1 MTSTNALP
9 MPVAEALANGAPRN
23 LGALAATAT
32 ARGWGAKVERDGD
45 AWTLVIASPA
55 DSRTGRY
62 TWRAGKWAAAV
73 GYRVT
78 VGWYRSD
85 PDAMPGTAV
94 VEPVD
99 VAPVVEEVAPSTNA
113 EAAALATLHDA
124 SDKITKAVAEARD
137 AVQEAQGCHAEAET
151 AGEAAEAAST
161 TREAEDW
168 AEEAEDAAGRA
179 PECVKRAKSALRRV
193 QAQRRAIQA
202 AARAVE
208 ELGLDEGYRRTAV
221 EAEDTA
227 RELLGDAEEA
237 AEEAQNWAEAARET
251 AERVCPMCQCF
262 MRRTPCGTHPGR
274 ECGACAIGQ
283 CGCRAL
289 MLATLDRAGST
300 VARTVDAEAVRV
312 GYLLDSD
319 DAARVE
325 AGQLMLAGDWTAE
338 DMLAEADGPAEAV
351 TETVE
356 TAPETAPQRAAECAE
371 TAEERPSDDAGW
383 ENGRTRERARVL
395 EGWATVAEAE
405 DYVTRF
411 PQCIEV
417 RERFERY
424 EGEWRRSALL
434 STVHAAGVE
443 FGARLDFNGAG
454 WTVSLPTGD
463 VSGRWGDV
471 ARAVRA
477 YVIATHPAHVVAFG
491 EIYERQARIDAR
503 REAEY
508 AAAEAEGMRALDA
521 VRTDAARAA
530 AATRAL
536 RTVDVFMPDDA
547 LEAVESAAADAAR
560 NAAECE
566 RVWRGATAYWWEML
580 GKYAARVRN
589 AAAWLIE
596 GAAAVGVDVPDV
608 APVVSAAADASPSD
622 PGAVDG
628 WESDGGACVGVE
640 SPRGPE
646 CGPAAAEDVPTPD
659 PRGSKGAALPQEL
672 DEDTTKARHTP
683 AGEGAFSRE
692 LDAYASRRGGGS
704 EGKGAAAPVAAGL
717 RVVRRGD
724 MVREAEAAA
733 DAAEAAAGVLAEL
746 WAEAARVA
754 DCAPLGD
761 VRTVAAA
768 EAAEVRWYRMDWRA
782 RDARRAA
789 ELLREEDGRNRA
801 AVERARMAAARLLSG
816 EVPAGRGAW
825 LSADGGAAVTFP
837 LAWESDDNPAA
848 EKDGAFVALLA
859 DAVAARDGGR
869 TLKATDVPSKVKTG
883 RGPGAE
889 FRAAVATSGRPLV
902 EPWKAPRIPAEGKP
916 LSAET
921 LGAWDMA
928 GDVISET
935 EAAPGV
941 WLPMAAV
948 QLAETA
954 CCNGWTV
961 AVQRENGGRTVTV
974 RAAGTAERR
983 GEPVAYELSA
993 VWVDG
998 AWCEGRSGVWVNGER
1013 YRGGAPLWRPKER
1026 GRQAPSILGT
1036 LAHAA
1041 EAGTLAPAIPPA
1053 GTPSAPAPV
1062 GVSDPGTAEAWEAE
1076 GGAVPGVVA
1085 PRPVAKSQEL
1095 DAVTSG
1101 SDVPAAPRALAL
1113 PGDVAE
1119 AEAADIVIRHT
1130 HEDGTTVEG
1139 SEKGDGVWETLRPL
1153 GWTYRRNPGIFIRGS
1168 RYKGADRWKLNR
1180 AADAVRALGLS
1191 CAVVVEEEMSFAER
1205 EAARVGA
1212 AEERAERYADRSGR
1226 AAASS
1231 QAARDASDRISER
1244 FWMGQ
1249 PILVDHH
1256 SEGRARRDQERM
1268 HNAMRKSIAEG
1279 ERAGYW
1285 ASRAAAADAYERYRK
1300 APGRTLRRIEKLEAE
1315 RRGVLRE
1322 RDGVDDRGR
1331 FADVWRRGPSEE
1343 RREELTRRLAEYDE
1357 ELTYWAET
1365 IKEAERRG
1373 FKVWSRA
1380 DFVRG
1385 DFVRWRG
1392 TWYEVTRV
1400 NAKTTTV
1407 PHIHAAFDGG
1417 AVGSVDGCR
1426 VVTRAATTETRHK
1439 GSTYTLPYNEASGR
1453 MSAEQMR
1460 AALAG
1465 EAIPADPRDV
1475 TPEAAEAERAA
1486 EHQEQAATVP
1496 VAPASAPAPVG
1507 VSDPGTAEAWE
1518 GDGGAVPGVVAPRP
1532 VAKSQELD
1540 ADTSKGDTPP
1550 GGEGGVSAEL
1560 DAYPPGGPG
1569 CCPACGCREVR
1580 GGRCDGCGWTPAPA
1594 ATVDEEKHQAA
1605 GEGVTPLV
1613 VVAVQAAM
1621 AECQTTAE
1629 LLTAYAEEHP
1639 LDEAAEGW
1647 AFEAVERV
1655 AMCAWAVEEGDEERA
1670 DEYARAAKGERAAL
1684 VLGRLD
1690 EAGPMTPERLAA
1702 LDADTLALLRWYAG
1716 PWPVRWLW
1724 PPEADT
1730 PRVINLFHGPGGW
1743 SVGIRDVL
1751 GANVDMV
1758 GVDLDPGAVATA
1770 EAAGF
1775 EMIHASVT
1783 DLDPESPALQWV
1795 TGVILS
1801 PPCQAYSPAGLR
1813 MGRYASAIE
1822 LIVSVVR
1829 CVGAAAGFLAL
1840 VDEDGNDAGTAPRA
1854 GETWDEVRAPLAAL
1868 DDVRAGLMAEV
1879 VVWPLAMLTRGG
1891 SVEWVAVE
1899 QSSALPSEIERA
1911 LLDEFVQAGWG
1922 TVEAETLDAVDYGA
1936 ASHRRRRFMTAYR
1949 TAAPFVSVRP
1959 SAPLPRTTFAECVA
1973 WERGRT
1979 VATRGKRG
1987 INPETGRAKGGGNFS
2002 ADKPST
2008 CITAT
2013 AYGWADAETGEK
2025 IQQAQIGRL
2034 VGFRGEYPWR
2044 HVGRGEGIRNR
2055 AQQAADAVCPMV
2067 AAAVIGRALDVE
2079 EWETRARAYAHEL
2092 YGTGTPAAVPVAPA
2106 AGASVPRPRRAPVA
2120 EPVRAMLG
2128 AAPTTATAAGAGT
2141 GARRNR
2147 PRPAG
2152 AAAPVRGPLSRGPQ
2166 GGREAG
2172 VSAGH
2177 STRQGAARQGTRQG
2191 ARQGPGWP
2199 LHGSRERGP
2208 PPPLGRWAGAGA
2220 FPET

>member
-9 MPVAEALANGAPRN
+9 MPVAEALADGAPRN

-32 ARGWGAKVERDGD
+32 ARGWGATVERDGD

-78 VGWYRSD
+78 VGWYRSA

-113 EAAALATLHDA
+113 EAAALATLRDA

-193 QAQRRAIQA
+193 QAQRRAIQV

-566 RVWRGATAYWWEML
+566 RVWRGVTAYWWEML

-859 DAVAARDGGR
+859 DAVAARDEGR

-902 EPWKAPRIPAEGKP
+902 DPWKAPRIPAEGKP
-916 LSAET
+916 LGAET
-921 LGAWDMA
+921 LSAWDMA

-954 CCNGWTV
+954 CGNGWTV
-961 AVQRENGGRTVTV
+961 AMQREDGGRTVTV

-1036 LAHAA
+1036 LAHPA
-1041 EAGTLAPAIPPA
+1041 EAGTLAPAVPPA
-1053 GTPSAPAPV
+1053 GAVSAPAP
-1062 GVSDPGTAEAWEAE
+1062 A
-1076 GGAVPGVVA
+1076 
-1085 PRPVAKSQEL
+1085 
-1095 DAVTSG
+1095 
-1101 SDVPAAPRALAL
+1101 
-1113 PGDVAE
+1113 
-1119 AEAADIVIRHT
+1119 
-1130 HEDGTTVEG
+1130 
-1139 SEKGDGVWETLRPL
+1139 
-1153 GWTYRRNPGIFIRGS
+1153 
-1168 RYKGADRWKLNR
+1168 
-1180 AADAVRALGLS
+1180 
-1191 CAVVVEEEMSFAER
+1191 
-1205 EAARVGA
+1205 
-1212 AEERAERYADRSGR
+1212 
-1226 AAASS
+1226 
-1231 QAARDASDRISER
+1231 
-1244 FWMGQ
+1244 
-1249 PILVDHH
+1249 
-1256 SEGRARRDQERM
+1256 
-1268 HNAMRKSIAEG
+1268 
-1279 ERAGYW
+1279 
-1285 ASRAAAADAYERYRK
+1285 
-1300 APGRTLRRIEKLEAE
+1300 
-1315 RRGVLRE
+1315 
-1322 RDGVDDRGR
+1322 
-1331 FADVWRRGPSEE
+1331 
-1343 RREELTRRLAEYDE
+1343 
-1357 ELTYWAET
+1357 
-1365 IKEAERRG
+1365 
-1373 FKVWSRA
+1373 
-1380 DFVRG
+1380 
-1385 DFVRWRG
+1385 
-1392 TWYEVTRV
+1392 
-1400 NAKTTTV
+1400 
-1407 PHIHAAFDGG
+1407 
-1417 AVGSVDGCR
+1417 
-1426 VVTRAATTETRHK
+1426 
-1439 GSTYTLPYNEASGR
+1439 
-1453 MSAEQMR
+1453 
-1460 AALAG
+1460 
-1465 EAIPADPRDV
+1465 
-1475 TPEAAEAERAA
+1475 
-1486 EHQEQAATVP
+1486 
-1496 VAPASAPAPVG
+1496 G

-1518 GDGGAVPGVVAPRP
+1518 GEGGAVPGVAIPRP
-1532 VAKSQELD
+1532 TAQLRELD
-1540 ADTSKGDTPP
+1540 ANTSKGDTVP
-1550 GGEGGVSAEL
+1550 GGEGGFSRGLDEYAPKEAAEVRQARRRAEEAERRAVDARERAERLQGAASAHYERFAGGQPILMRHHSAAGALRDRARGDAATRKAMAAAEEAERAEVAARGARQAAELAETFAGRSRPWERADFRAGDVVEVRKSYTATYVVVRANAKTLTLRNAHTIDDTKARYDQVISRTRDGQTVTDPGAASAEEGDAPGGEGGISPEL
-1560 DAYPPGGPG
+1560 DAHASGKPGR
-1569 CCPACGCREVR
+1569 CPACGCREVR

-1594 ATVDEEKHQAA
+1594 ATVDEEEHQAA
-1605 GEGVTPLV
+1605 EEEAAPLAA
-1613 VVAVQAAM
+1613 VAGHPAV
-1621 AECQTTAE
+1621 AECQATAE

-1639 LDEAAEGW
+1639 GDEEAEGW
-1647 AFEAVERV
+1647 AFEAVER
-1655 AMCAWAVEEGDEERA
+1655 ADFCTWAVEDGDEEGARALA
-1670 DEYARAAKGERAAL
+1670 DEAKGVRAAFT
-1684 VLGRLD
+1684 LGRLD

-1702 LDADTLALLRWYAG
+1702 LDADTLALLKWYAG

-1724 PPEADT
+1724 PPETDEAGKPLR

-1751 GANVDMV
+1751 GADVDMV

-2034 VGFRGEYPWR
+2034 VGFRGDYPWR

-2128 AAPTTATAAGAGT
+2128 AAPTTATAAGT

-2166 GGREAG
+2166 GGGRRVYPQVTAHDRARRDRARDRVPGGPCTG
-2172 VSAGH
+2172 VGSGV
-2177 STRQGAARQGTRQG
+2177 
-2191 ARQGPGWP
+2191 P
-2199 LHGSRERGP
+2199 L
-2208 PPPLGRWAGAGA
+2208 PPLGRWAGAGA